1 MDMNDLKRVNSLWEK
16 IYPHLA
22 LQIMGNYQRDFG
34 MVLELGPFSGGISM
48 ALARLYPKLNITIA
62 DESPEVL
69 KYLRQEISRSGLSKK
84 ICVSKTSLNQLAFDS
99 AQFDLA
105 VFRGAFFFLHNEKYL
120 LQEIFRVLKDGG
132 IAFIGGG
139 FGKDTPQVLIDEIAD
154 ESRVLND
161 RLGRYRVSVLELE
174 EMVRKAG
181 LLEHCT
187 IEERGGLW
195 LNIKK

>member
-1 MDMNDLKRVNSLWEK
+1 
-16 IYPHLA
+16 
-22 LQIMGNYQRDFG
+22 MGNYQRDFG

>member
-22 LQIMGNYQRDFG
+22 SQIMENYQRDFG
-34 MVLELGPFSGGISM
+34 MVLEF
-48 ALARLYPKLNITIA
+48 
-62 DESPEVL
+62 
-69 KYLRQEISRSGLSKK
+69 
-84 ICVSKTSLNQLAFDS
+84 
-99 AQFDLA
+99 
-105 VFRGAFFFLHNEKYL
+105 
-120 LQEIFRVLKDGG
+120 
-132 IAFIGGG
+132 
-139 FGKDTPQVLIDEIAD
+139 
-154 ESRVLND
+154 
-161 RLGRYRVSVLELE
+161 E

>member
-1 MDMNDLKRVNSLWEK
+1 MNDLKRVNSLWAK

-22 LQIMGNYQRDFG
+22 LQIMENYQRDFG

-62 DESPEVL
+62 DELPEVL
-69 KYLRQEISRSGLSKK
+69 KYLRQEISRSGSSKK
-84 ICVSKTSLNQLAFDS
+84 ICVSKTNLNQLAFDS
-99 AQFDLA
+99 AHFDLA
-105 VFRGAFFFLHNEKYL
+105 IFRGAFSFLHNEKYL

-161 RLGRYRVSVLELE
+161 RLGRYRVSVLEFE

>member
-22 LQIMGNYQRDFG
+22 LQIMENYQRDFG

-69 KYLRQEISRSGLSKK
+69 KYLGQEISISGLSKK
-84 ICVSKTSLNQLAFDS
+84 ICVSKTNLNQLAFDS

-105 VFRGAFFFLHNEKYL
+105 IFRGAFFFLHNEKYL

-161 RLGRYRVSVLELE
+161 RLGRYRVSLLEFE

-181 LLEHCT
+181 LLEHYT